1 MMAKSTTIRQGRN
14 IKHVFNLFN
23 NRRTLF
29 QMLREAWS
37 GHYKMSFLTKASIVI
52 GILYVL
58 FPFDIIT
65 DLIPFFGWL
74 DDGFV
79 IFLLIRRLQNET
91 HRYIRFKVME
101 RRGTGF

>member
-1 MMAKSTTIRQGRN
+1 MMAKFTTIRQSRN
-14 IKHVFNLFN
+14 IKHAFNLFN

-29 QMLREAWS
+29 QMLRETWA
-37 GHYKMSFLTKASIVI
+37 GHYKMSFLTKASIGLAVF
-52 GILYVL
+52 YVL
-58 FPFDIIT
+58 FPFDFIT

-79 IFLLIRRLQNET
+79 IFLLIRRLQSET

-101 RRGTGF
+101 RRGRGF